1 MIQSTEDGILL
12 GLYRRFNIFGRIFGS
27 NRSRYSGREGILA
40 DVGDHVREGR
50 EPYAVEGAV
59 ERNLAEVVLA
69 DLKGNYLY
77 DPLDPMGRQNFDDL
91 VSEVEIEAAV
101 EESSNFFRQKV
112 FRVFVFALVEEGG
125 RGGEGGEV
133 DEVVELEVREVVG
146 DAAMTV
152 THCQVV

>member
-1 MIQSTEDGILL
+1 
-12 GLYRRFNIFGRIFGS
+12 
-27 NRSRYSGREGILA
+27 
-40 DVGDHVREGR
+40 VREGR

-77 DPLDPMGRQNFDDL
+77 DSLNPMCWKNFDDL

-112 FRVFVFALVEEGG
+112 FRVFVLAFVEEGG

-133 DEVVELEVREVVG
+133 DEVVELEVRQVVR
-146 DAAMTV
+146 DAAMAV

>member
-12 GLYRRFNIFGRIFGS
+12 GLYRRFNVFGRIFCS
-27 NRSRYSGREGILA
+27 NRGRYSGREGILA

-59 ERNLAEVVLA
+59 ERDLAEVVLA
-69 DLKGNYLY
+69 DLKGNYLD
-77 DPLDPMGRQNFDDL
+77 DPLDPMCWKNFDDL
-91 VSEVEIEAAV
+91 VSEVEIEASV
-101 EESSNFFRQKV
+101 EKSSNFFRQKV
-112 FRVFVFALVEEGG
+112 FRVFVLAFVEEGG

-133 DEVVELEVREVVG
+133 DEVVELEVRQVVG
-146 DAAMTV
+146 DAAMAV